1 MANFQKLTPRS
12 EDYSKWYNEL
22 VVKADLA
29 EQSAVRGC
37 MVIKPYGY
45 AIWETIQA
53 ELDRRFKE
61 KGVRNAYFP
70 LLIPKSFLSREAE
83 HVEGFAKECAVVTH
97 HRLKND
103 PNGKGVIVDP
113 DARLEEE
120 LIIRPT
126 SETIIWS
133 TYKNWISSY
142 RDLPI
147 LCNQWCNVMR
157 WEMRTRLFLRTAE
170 FLWQEGHTAHAT
182 KEEAEDY
189 ARQMLDVY
197 ADFAENVMAIPVI
210 KGVKSPNE
218 RFAGALN
225 TYCIEAMMQDG
236 KALQAGTSHFLGQNF
251 AKSFDVQYLSKE
263 NKYEYVWATSWGVS
277 TRLMGALIMTHSD
290 DNGLVLPPHLAPTQV
305 VIVPIFKKQEDLD
318 KLLAVLSPLFDRL
331 KARGIRVKLDTDDKS
346 TPGFKFADYELKGVP
361 VRLAMGGR
369 DLENGTIE
377 VARRDTL
384 TKETLPL
391 EGIEQHI
398 ADLLEAIQKNCYQ
411 KALDFRIA
419 NTREVNSY
427 DEFKEEIQKGG
438 FLLCHWDDT
447 PETEEQI
454 KNDTKATIRC
464 IPLDPLPGHKQEEGK
479 CMVTGKPSAGR
490 VVFAIAY

>member
-61 KGVRNAYFP
+61 KGVKNAYFP

-97 HRLKND
+97 HRLMND
-103 PNGKGVIVDP
+103 PNGKGVVVDP
-113 DARLEEE
+113 QAKLEEE

-197 ADFAENVMAIPVI
+197 ADFAENVMAIPVV

-225 TYCIEAMMQDG
+225 TDCIEARVQDG

-251 AKSFDVQYLSKE
+251 AKSFDVQFLNKE

-290 DNGLVLPPHLAPTQV
+290 DNGLVLPPHLAPIQV

-318 KLLAVLSPLFDRL
+318 KLLVKLNPIADSL
-331 KARGIRVKLDTDDKS
+331 KALGIRVKLDTEEKY
-346 TPGFKFADYELKGVP
+346 TPGYKFADYELESVP
-361 VRLAMGGR
+361 VRLAMGAR

-377 VARRDTL
+377 IARRDTQ
-384 TKETLPL
+384 TKETVSSD
-391 EGIEQHI
+391 GIVEI
-398 ADLLEAIQKNCYQ
+398 VKNLLEEIQRNLLQ

-427 DEFKEEIQKGG
+427 DEFKEELKKGG
-438 FLLCHWDDT
+438 FLLAHWDGT
-447 PETEEQI
+447 PETEQRI
-454 KNDTKATIRC
+454 KDETKATIRC
-464 IPLDPLPGHKQEEGK
+464 IPLADLPGHHNEPGK
-479 CMVTGKPSAGR
+479 CILTGKPSAGR
-490 VVFAIAY
+490 VIFALNY